1 MKNNDTFQNKQEPA
15 NTVILFSPSGTEQ
28 HLWLNL
34 GRQQVLASASA
45 CGLLPGSLV
54 GTDHEYSGTHKQWKR
69 GEQSFPNVLDNL
81 FAYDGQ
87 RRKCP
92 FLKV

>member
-54 GTDHEYSGTHKQWKR
+54 GTDHEYSGTHKEAVEKGRTVFPKR
-69 GEQSFPNVLDNL
+69 FRQSI
-81 FAYDGQ
+81 
-87 RRKCP
+87 CI
-92 FLKV
+92 